1 MAKHENRPQ
10 LPSRRIA
17 EELRRS
23 ISAGTIKPG
32 DKLPSERTLA
42 QQYKT
47 ARNTAREAIRLLA
60 EQGLVTAQH
69 GRGVFVRPTPHV
81 RLLLSGSNYRRHRK
95 LGLPGFN
102 AQAMEQGQVAE
113 QRLLKVATVAAPAE
127 IALQLDLDDQAPVVL
142 RRRLFLVNDQ
152 PVALCDS
159 YYPLDLAAGTPIADH
174 ERIKGGVHALIED
187 PQGPIRRRVSRSVD
201 NLVARMPTQSEVD
214 LLRLPIGVP
223 VIRVLRTIYDTNR
236 EPLEVQDSI
245 AAADR
250 HEFQYEVKM
259 R

>member
-1 MAKHENRPQ
+1 MTNAKTRSQ

-23 ISAGTIKPG
+23 ITTGGIKPG
-32 DKLPSERTLA
+32 DKLPSERALA

-60 EQGLVTAQH
+60 EQGLVTAEH

-81 RLLLSGSNYRRHRK
+81 RLLLSGSNYRKHRK

-102 AQAMEQGQVAE
+102 AQAKEQGQVAE
-113 QRLLKVATVAAPAE
+113 QRLLNVTTVPAPAE
-127 IALQLDLDDQAPVVL
+127 IALRLDTDDETPVVL
-142 RRRLFLVNDQ
+142 RQRLFLVNEQ

-159 YYPLDLAAGTPIADH
+159 YYPASLAAGTGIAEH
-174 ERIKGGVHALIED
+174 ERVKGGVHALIED
-187 PQGPIRRRVSRSVD
+187 PKGPIRRRVARSVD
-201 NLVARMPTQSEVD
+201 NVIARMPTQDEVAV
-214 LLRLPIGVP
+214 LHLHPGVP
-223 VIRVLRTIYDTNR
+223 VIRVLRTIYDTSGD
-236 EPLEVQDSI
+236 PLEVQDTI